1 MEPEFPEDAVEIG
14 RVMGSWGV
22 KGWIKVQPFSLDP
35 QALFSTK
42 RWFLRPPEATSVAAR
57 AALAAMPV
65 LKVIQA
71 KQHGELVLAA
81 IQDLEGRDAAEAL
94 RGARVFVSRT
104 SFPTAA
110 EGEYYWVDLIG
121 LTVVN
126 RQGVVLGEVV
136 GLMETGA
143 HDVLRV
149 QPPAGHIVEGA
160 AVTMAVEVLPLIQS
174 PADGSAGNAVQAAKG
189 APRKKKNAP
198 TPECLIPFVAVYVD
212 GVDLTERRITVDW
225 SLDD

>member
-1 MEPEFPEDAVEIG
+1 VDPQFPEDAVEIG

-42 RWFLRPPEATSVAAR
+42 RWFLRTPEGASPAQASAMATWPFLKIVHAKEHGDAVIASVQG
-57 AALAAMPV
+57 L
-65 LKVIQA
+65 
-71 KQHGELVLAA
+71 
-81 IQDLEGRDAAEAL
+81 DDRDAAEAL
-94 RGARVFVSRT
+94 RGARVFVSRA
-104 SFPTAA
+104 SFPTTP

-126 RQGVVLGEVV
+126 REGEVLGDVV

-149 QPPAGHIVEGA
+149 APSTPALGA
-160 AVTMAVEVLPLIQS
+160 ADAT
-174 PADGSAGNAVQAAKG
+174 PARGRRRAADLQ
-189 APRKKKNAP
+189 
-198 TPECLIPFVAVYVD
+198 ECLIPFVAAYID
-212 GVDLTERRITVDW
+212 AVDLGARRITVDW
-225 SLDD
+225 GLDY

>member
-1 MEPEFPEDAVEIG
+1 VEPEFPEDAVEIG

-57 AALAAMPV
+57 AALAAMSV

-136 GLMETGA
+136 GHGDGRPRCAESSAASGA
-143 HDVLRV
+143 YRRGRRGHDGR
-149 QPPAGHIVEGA
+149 
-160 AVTMAVEVLPLIQS
+160 
-174 PADGSAGNAVQAAKG
+174 
-189 APRKKKNAP
+189 
-198 TPECLIPFVAVYVD
+198 
-212 GVDLTERRITVDW
+212 
-225 SLDD
+225 